1 LAGGAA
7 LADQQAPL
15 YPNAYWVTGLL
26 RQSLAPA
33 GTYRVVACRDKAA
46 AAAAYGY
53 CDVRVGSENTYAV
66 NLLEDNRFMPA
77 VGESYYVGVVG
88 KPDVNGD
95 IYGVNWKEFT
105 VGPAN
110 KGYVPFDLTLVK
122 GQGIDDPTK
131 PPIGPDSGLI
141 NHAQIERV
149 ADSPGSGIRLQWLYS
164 DALAVKRADIW
175 RLAGAGETYSA
186 NKTWLLAAADLSAT
200 EWIDNFKDAANNE
213 IKVGNNINAYY
224 RIIPAGTVPGP
235 SSADPKIFDPLNN
248 EKTVGKVDIVLK
260 EQYNAIT
267 APFKLDNYALSALI
281 GEQLAEGD
289 QIHYWNDR
297 DQTYNIMTK
306 TANWPSYT
314 FKEVEG
320 FFVYLSDPQNKG
332 RREYLTLVGFV
343 GGFPAGFTWPLGKE
357 YNLLGYPY
365 PGSDLA
371 NTLGFRPNEGDQFH
385 QWNWISQGFT
395 LTTYVGG
402 QWKDEAVT
410 VLALGEGK
418 FYYVPLTSP
427 TDKWELK
434 F

>member
-1 LAGGAA
+1 MTAQVVSAQDLDRATISSGGA
-7 LADQQAPL
+7 LDLKDP
-15 YPNAYWVTGLL
+15 T
-26 RQSLAPA
+26 
-33 GTYRVVACRDKAA
+33 GTYQLQDLKGQAA
-46 AAAAYGY
+46 A
-53 CDVRVGSENTYAV
+53 GSVTNGTTTVEIGAIYVDQTTTTSSSSTTTTTIAV
-66 NLLEDNRFMPA
+66 ATTTTTSTTTTTIALP
-77 VGESYYVGVVG
+77 S
-88 KPDVNGD
+88 
-95 IYGVNWKEFT
+95 
-105 VGPAN
+105 
-110 KGYVPFDLTLVK
+110 
-122 GQGIDDPTK
+122 
-131 PPIGPDSGLI
+131 GPDSGLI

-149 ADSPGSGIRLQWLYS
+149 SDTPGSGIRLKWLYS

-200 EWIDNFKDAANNE
+200 EWTDNFKDAANNE
-213 IKVGNNINAYY
+213 VKVGNNINAYY
-224 RIIPAGTVPGP
+224 RVIPAGTVPGP
-235 SSADPKIFDPLNN
+235 SSADPKIFDPLSN
-248 EKTVGKVDIVLK
+248 EKTLGKVDIVLK

-297 DQTYNIMTK
+297 AQAYNIMTK

-314 FKEVEG
+314 FKEIEG

-332 RREYLTLVGFV
+332 RREYLTVVGFV

-385 QWNWISQGFT
+385 QWNWASQGFS

-402 QWKDEAVT
+402 QWKDETVT
-410 VLALGEGK
+410 VFALGEGK